1 MARKASMWAKEAGE
15 YYRKNVGKNGIESFT
30 DVLKSSDFKKEYYAK
45 NGKAGAKTNGN
56 VKGSR
61 KRGGDGD
68 AVNATTAPVL
78 NASAATN
85 AVATSSAPTNTT
97 GGEIQV
103 PMENI
108 MGVMKTGGMKMGEM
122 RMKKGK
128 SMKKKGKMTKKRSL
142 KNKKNRRMTKKYM
155 GGSID
160 DIKTLLEKDSV
171 TVDELINKKGELI
184 NELSKKNINNQNI
197 ISFDNTTNLDEIK
210 KEYKKSIQSL
220 ESVSNVTVN
229 NIDDANKNNSINS
242 TESSTPDK
250 KERCFVEIIK

>member
-45 NGKAGAKTNGN
+45 NGKAGAK
-56 VKGSR
+56 GSR

-68 AVNATTAPVL
+68 AVNATTAP
-78 NASAATN
+78 ATTS

-122 RMKKGK
+122 KMKKGK

-142 KNKKNRRMTKKYM
+142 KNKKNRRLTKKYM
-155 GGSID
+155 GGDIKD
-160 DIKTLLEKDSV
+160 DILIIINNLTDDNFKDNK
-171 TVDELINKKGELI
+171 ELINKL
-184 NELSKKNINNQNI
+184 NEYKKDFNINNI
-197 ISFDNTTNLDEIK
+197 NTINDLKIALNNVEPLEKVKVQENTNAQPESQVNKEKENLENTKEI
-210 KEYKKSIQSL
+210 
-220 ESVSNVTVN
+220 N
-229 NIDDANKNNSINS
+229 NKL
-242 TESSTPDK
+242 
-250 KERCFVEIIK
+250 RCFQETDKSGNPI